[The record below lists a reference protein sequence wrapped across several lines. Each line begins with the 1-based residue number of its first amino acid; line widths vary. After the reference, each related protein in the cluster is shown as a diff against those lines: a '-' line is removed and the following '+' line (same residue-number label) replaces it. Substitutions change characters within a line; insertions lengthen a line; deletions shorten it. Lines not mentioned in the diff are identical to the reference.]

1 MSTYTRAIQEMTC
14 RLESMYSRA
23 NFSSKIIVI
32 NGFSRSGTSWLS
44 HLVCNAFRFREV
56 FEILDVAFNYAIAY
70 DYFQPI
76 KSSDDRWNYQV
87 NLESKFFRA
96 LSQNTLPRFS
106 RKDRQAF
113 RNRSG
118 KQLLYPPQW
127 CFKLCNGHN
136 LIGHLEIPTIHIV
149 RKTASTIDSIAN
161 SYGWGKS
168 LLTLD
173 HHKAWTESNPNT
185 EIPDELVRFLRGN
198 DNYVSLAALQA
209 ALDISTIMGRGNKL
223 IVEYEKMK
231 EQPIEQLQSISQYLD
246 ILPVIN
252 LEEANYTAPSG
263 TTVINRSKTSFSQAQ
278 TESFQ
283 IIDSFVASALLANLP
298 LSAGSKPKLKREP

>member
-1 MSTYTRAIQEMTC
+1 MSTYTKAIQEITC
-14 RLESMYSRA
+14 RLEAIYSRA

-44 HLVCNAFRFREV
+44 QLVCNAFKFREV
-56 FEILDVAFNYAIAY
+56 FEILDVAFNYAIAN

-87 NLESKFFRA
+87 NLESTFFRA
-96 LSQNTLPRFS
+96 LSQNTLPQFS
-106 RKDRQAF
+106 RKDLQAF

-136 LIGHLEIPTIHIV
+136 LIGQLEMPTIHIV

-168 LLTLD
+168 LLTLN
-173 HHKAWTESNPNT
+173 HYRVWTESNPNT
-185 EIPDELVRFLRGN
+185 EIPEELVRFLRGN
-198 DNYVSLAALQA
+198 DEYVSLAALQA
-209 ALDISTIMGRGNKL
+209 ALDIGTILGNGNKL
-223 IVEYEKMK
+223 IVEYEKLR
-231 EQPIEQLQSISQYLD
+231 ERPIEQLKTISQHLE
-246 ILPVIN
+246 ILPTIN
-252 LEEANYTAPSG
+252 VEEANYKTPSG
-263 TTVINRSKTSFSQAQ
+263 TTVINRSKTSFNQTQ

-283 IIDSFVASALLANLP
+283 MIDSFVENALLAN
-298 LSAGSKPKLKREP
+298 SNIFNKNHT